1 MSAKLKYHN
10 INWENGMKI
19 TRDNFI
25 QQDNVTHERVQDVFA
40 SFLNSHNY
48 GLLPYN
54 QETATSVKTTISIDN
69 QNFLKVKIFQ
79 CRAVTEDGGRIEI
92 FEEHLFPEFK
102 VNMTRELEA
111 AEKGDGGVYFV
122 ILSVDVYNRQPFG
135 NLDAK
140 EEPPRYPYALPM
152 YKVNVISE
160 KQLAKDGIH
169 PFSFFI
175 GKLELSQNKPEISED
190 YIPPCMTLNSHV
202 SLLAF
207 HALVGKF
214 YGELEI
220 NVLSIISKIREK
232 EQDTSLAQTVLKLA
246 ENLLYNISSGHLSL
260 RWELPNLP
268 PVYLFEHI
276 ATTARIIRNTIDSN
290 TSAAKEELLNYFTN
304 WSELKQ
310 GDFEKLL
317 LYCINFDYHHYDIL
331 ISVEQFGEFIQII
344 GLLFEKLESL
354 AYIGKKK
361 ETNIFVKEQKTK
373 RSFLAD

>member
-140 EEPPRYPYALPM
+140 EEPPRYPYAVPM

>member
-54 QETATSVKTTISIDN
+54 QETAASVKTTISIDN

-92 FEEHLFPEFK
+92 FEEHLLPEFK
-102 VNMTRELEA
+102 VNLTRELDA

-135 NLDAK
+135 NLDAN
-140 EEPPRYPYALPM
+140 EEPPRYPYAVPM

-169 PFSFFI
+169 PYSFFI
-175 GKLELSQNKPEISED
+175 GKLELSQNKPEIFED
-190 YIPPCMTLNSHV
+190 YIPPCMTLKSHA

-207 HALVGKF
+207 HALVEKF

-246 ENLLYNISSGHLSL
+246 ENLLYNISANHLSL

-290 TSAAKEELLNYFTN
+290 ASAAKEELLNYFTN